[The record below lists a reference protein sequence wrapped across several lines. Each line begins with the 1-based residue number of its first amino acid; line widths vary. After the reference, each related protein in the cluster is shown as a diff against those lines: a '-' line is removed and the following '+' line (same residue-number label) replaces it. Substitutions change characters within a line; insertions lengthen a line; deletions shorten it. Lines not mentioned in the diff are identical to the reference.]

1 VSSING
7 FSDVILDWDSLIV
20 AYREHADIVVG
31 ADEER
36 AALEWARG
44 EAFRLKCL
52 QDSLQAQ
59 RQEATQ
65 QLNQIIRQGKEVAIR
80 LRSLARHKL
89 GPKNELLTMFR
100 VAPIRKQRRRR
111 RAAQESLAPAPTPE

>member
-7 FSDVILDWDSLIV
+7 FSDVMVDWDSLLA
-20 AYREHADIVVG
+20 AYQKHAEIVVG

-36 AALEWARG
+36 RVLEWARG

-65 QLNQIIRQGKEVAIR
+65 QLNEVVRQGKEVAIR

-111 RAAQESLAPAPTPE
+111 RAVQESLTLTPE